1 MENIL
6 IKVRSLY
13 KKITFYFYE
22 KIGNYFLA
30 NPIYIYIYIYI
41 NNQLIEYHNDMQISN
56 VIIARF
62 SKL

>member
-1 MENIL
+1 MENISS

-30 NPIYIYIYIYI
+30 NPIYFSEMLTFQDGNYTVELQHLK
-41 NNQLIEYHNDMQISN
+41 NQ
-56 VIIARF
+56 
-62 SKL
+62 